1 MCTTDLFVT
10 VIVSF
15 LTGYIIGRAVGIKR
29 GKEIKFFEIL
39 KILDKDYVMQIL
51 DRIGKT
57 ESERENASNN

>member
-15 LTGYIIGRAVGIKR
+15 LTGYMIGRAVGIKR

-39 KILDKDYVMQIL
+39 KIFDKDYVMQIL
-51 DRIGKT
+51 DRIGKADMRGET
-57 ESERENASNN
+57 